1 MMTLGETES
10 KFIDQLA
17 SLYDQAEAKSI
28 AWWCISH
35 VCKVSKA
42 SFMATKNE
50 ELSSENELSLN
61 SVLQVLKTGKPVQY
75 VLGETEF
82 YGLPFKVNP
91 TVLIPRPETEE
102 LVDWVLIELRNRI
115 NAAAISATESTGK
128 GSENNSVLK
137 EPTLESI
144 IEANQTVKVLD
155 LGTGS
160 GCIPIAIKKYLP
172 QVEIS
177 AIDISQGA
185 IETAIENAELN
196 NVSVSF
202 LKDDI
207 LNIIDI
213 SILNTQYSIL
223 ISNPPYVT
231 VSEKAGMHKNVL
243 EHEPHTALFVPDNDA
258 LVFYNYIAD
267 FAKVHLVKQGLL
279 FLEINEN
286 LGSKTV
292 NLLKEKGFSGIELR
306 QDMRGK
312 NRMIRATL

>member
-17 SLYDQAEAKSI
+17 SLYNQAEAKSI

-35 VCKVSKA
+35 VCKISKS
-42 SFMATKNE
+42 SFLATKNE
-50 ELSSENELSLN
+50 ELSAENESSLN
-61 SVLQVLKTGKPVQY
+61 LILEELKTGKPVQY

-91 TVLIPRPETEE
+91 AVLIPRPETEE

-115 NAAAISATESTGK
+115 NAAAISITKKNENSSTDD
-128 GSENNSVLK
+128 SILEEL
-137 EPTLESI
+137 TLERI
-144 IEANQTVKVLD
+144 IEADQTIKILD

-172 QVEIS
+172 HVEVS
-177 AIDISQGA
+177 ALDISEEA
-185 IETAIENAELN
+185 IKTAIENARLN
-196 NVSVSF
+196 SVSVNF
-202 LKDDI
+202 FKDDI
-207 LNIIDI
+207 LNMSEI
-213 SILNTQYSIL
+213 STLNTQYSIL

-231 VSEKAGMHKNVL
+231 ISEKDGMHKNVL
-243 EHEPHTALFVPDNDA
+243 EHEPHAALFVPDNDA
-258 LVFYNYIAD
+258 LIFYHRIAE
-267 FAKVHLVKQGLL
+267 FAKAHLVKQGLL

-286 LGSKTV
+286 LGPKTV
-292 NLLKEKGFSGIELR
+292 ELLNEKGFVDIELR